1 MKEFS
6 IPENIK
12 LNIEKFSKNFP
23 KFIKMKNTIEDKTLN
38 DLLDILIQNKR
49 KNSEEKVIKKDN
61 NLTEMSEFQI
71 NIQGNIFKEKK
82 IDNSNIIE
90 INSSNKKYFS
100 LGTIIEQPSREE
112 KDKNEN
118 ITRVNNSNQNLN
130 INQTINESQ
139 NQFNENKEKENTIS
153 VNKLTITKIECNEIN
168 LS

>member
-1 MKEFS
+1 
-6 IPENIK
+6 
-12 LNIEKFSKNFP
+12 
-23 KFIKMKNTIEDKTLN
+23 
-38 DLLDILIQNKR
+38 
-49 KNSEEKVIKKDN
+49 
-61 NLTEMSEFQI
+61 MSEFQI

-139 NQFNENKEKENTIS
+139 NQFNENKEKENIIS
-153 VNKLTITKIECNEIN
+153 VNNLTITKIECNEIN